1 MQIYIGADHGGF
13 KLAEEL
19 LLWCKENKLPIE
31 NVGAFTFDKDD
42 DYVDFSQ
49 AAAEKVTAEI
59 VAGRQARGIVICRSG
74 VGVDLVANK
83 KRYIRC
89 CLGFNEQQI
98 RKARIDDDVNMLALP
113 SDYLDV
119 ITAKKFVEIFLNTEF
134 STEERYVRRVQKVEN
149 MRSI

>member
-19 LLWCKENKLPIE
+19 LLWCKENKLPVE
-31 NVGAFTFDKDD
+31 NLGAFTYNKDD
-42 DYVDFSQ
+42 DYVDFSL
-49 AAAEKVTAEI
+49 AVAEKVTDEI
-59 VAGRQARGIVICRSG
+59 VKGQEARGIVICRNG

-89 CLGFNEQQI
+89 CLGFNEQQV

-113 SDYLDV
+113 ADYIDV
-119 ITAKKFVEIFLNTEF
+119 TTAKKFVQIFLDTEF
-134 STEERYVRRVQKVEN
+134 SHLERYVRRISKVEN